1 MSFSATCV
9 LTCVHLCAAAGAPS
23 SGTVGSLE
31 SKAKTLLGL
40 EWQYWAAIIA
50 GLGGVLLLFY
60 CTKDCCPFWSW
71 TKTLVRL
78 AWFVLKCGCKC
89 GWCLLKLMPRG
100 DAPDAVRK
108 EEVLILPLF
117 FLGGFYTAA
126 HLPGTTALINSE
138 AVQIIRLLTPELK
151 VRCTAT

>member
-1 MSFSATCV
+1 MRT
-9 LTCVHLCAAAGAPS
+9 AASSPGTGA
-23 SGTVGSLE
+23 VGSLE
-31 SKAKTLLGL
+31 TKAKTLLGL

-60 CTKDCCPFWSW
+60 CTKNCCPFWSW

-100 DAPDAVRK
+100 DAPAAIRK
-108 EEVLILPLF
+108 EEVRFLTSCLLLP
-117 FLGGFYTAA
+117 
-126 HLPGTTALINSE
+126 P
-138 AVQIIRLLTPELK
+138 
-151 VRCTAT
+151 